1 MNNDLITLVQSR
13 LKNREDSEHIQTV
26 IRFAMGVTWLI
37 YITWLN
43 RYTNIDSPAATTTSC
58 LYIACCLLNLVWI
71 VITPKPFPI
80 RRYISIILDIS
91 FASFAF
97 YLLGEY
103 GAPLIGAYLFLIFGY
118 GFRYGNKYLYISTV
132 ISIAGIS
139 IVMIYSP
146 YWQKEI
152 MHGYGAI
159 ISITILSAYVST
171 LISLLHKSINAAN
184 SANEA
189 KSQFLANMS
198 HEIRTPLNGVVGMSS
213 LLSTTELNNK
223 QEEYSS
229 TINASAKTLLAL
241 INDILDISK
250 IEAGKITIEQVD
262 FDLHALINSTAK
274 MLSPQA
280 INKGLKFN
288 IHISPEIPFLLCGDE
303 QHLRQ
308 IIINLI
314 SNAIKFTQKGSI
326 EIVLSLVSTN
336 ENKARIM
343 FEVID
348 TGIGIADE
356 SRPNIF
362 DKFTQADAS
371 TTRNFGGTGLGMA
384 IAKQLV
390 DAMNGEID
398 FVSVLGEG
406 STFWFNLEFEQQD
419 ILSEENH
426 SLDHFSGTHLLIIN
440 PIKDKYQTIQEH
452 LSLWPVSYEQSN
464 RAKDAIDMIVTANAD
479 NNPFNVILVFKKY
492 LDTDPINFINQ
503 TKIQSSFKDHSFIL
517 INDDE
522 LPKPAIS
529 ELLQAGYSSM
539 IRSNLDRTKFF
550 RALHAVISGVDA
562 ISANNNIQKPDNN
575 SPNNSMSKRLKILV
589 GEDNK
594 TNQQVIK
601 SILEYGSHYV
611 TLANNG
617 EEVLDILEDNVFD
630 LIILDMQMPVMGGIE
645 AAKIYRQMYPE
656 KRVIPILMLTANA
669 TKEAHDAC
677 KEAKLDAYLTKPVE
691 PDKLI
696 KVITSL
702 VGDKNNNALV
712 ESNEILKVVDINN
725 PNNSP
730 LIDNDSLDSLAS
742 MASDVSFMKTLIEG
756 YIRDTTNSITQMSLF
771 SSNNDFNKLSEL
783 AHSVDGSSRSIG
795 AKRLSRI
802 ADLIYKQAQ
811 SKQHKL
817 ILNNLE
823 LIKCVFEETHTEL
836 NSFLSKSAS
845 SNSKQNN

>member
-1 MNNDLITLVQSR
+1 MKNNLFQLVQSR
-13 LKNREDSEHIQTV
+13 LQNREDSEHIQTV
-26 IRFAMGVTWLI
+26 VRFAMGITWLL
-37 YITWLN
+37 YISWLN
-43 RYTNIDSPAATTTSC
+43 RYTNIDSAATTTS
-58 LYIACCLLNLVWI
+58 YIYITCCLLNLVWI
-71 VITPKPFPI
+71 VISPKPFPI
-80 RRYISIILDIS
+80 RRYLSIVLDIA

-103 GAPLIGAYLFLIFGY
+103 GSPLIGAYLFLIFGY
-118 GFRYGNKYLYISTV
+118 GFRYGNKYLYIST
-132 ISIAGIS
+132 AMS
-139 IVMIYSP
+139 IVGFSLVMTYSP
-146 YWQKEI
+146 YWQNEI

-159 ISITILSAYVST
+159 ISILILSAYVST
-171 LISLLHKSINAAN
+171 LISLLHKSVNAAN

-213 LLSTTELNNK
+213 LLSTTELNSK

-262 FDLHALINSTAK
+262 FDLHALINSTTK

-280 INKGLKFN
+280 VNKGLNFN
-288 IHISPEIPFLLCGDE
+288 VHISPEIPFLLCGDE
-303 QHLRQ
+303 QLLRQ

-314 SNAIKFTQKGSI
+314 SNAIKFTQDGSI
-326 EIVLSLVSTN
+326 EIVLSLVSTT
-336 ENKARIM
+336 ENKARIK

-356 SRPNIF
+356 SKSNIF

-398 FVSVLGEG
+398 FTSVLGEG
-406 STFWFNLEFEQQD
+406 STFWFNLEFQQQD
-419 ILSEENH
+419 ILSEEKH
-426 SLDHFSGTHLLIIN
+426 SLDHLSGTHLLIIN
-440 PIKDKYQTIQEH
+440 PIKEKYQTIQEH
-452 LSLWPVSYEQSN
+452 LSLWPVSYEQSD
-464 RAKDAIDMIVTANAD
+464 RAEDAIAMIVTANAE
-479 NNPFNVILVFKKY
+479 NNPFNAILVYKKY

-503 TKIQSSFKDHSFIL
+503 SKIKSSFKDQSFIL
-517 INDDE
+517 INDDD
-522 LPKPAIS
+522 LPDSVIS
-529 ELLQAGYSSM
+529 ELLQAGYSSI
-539 IRSNLDRTKFF
+539 IRSNLDRTNLF
-550 RALHAVISGVDA
+550 RALHAVISGDNA
-562 ISANNNIQKPDNN
+562 ISLNNNIQNSGDLSLNKPLT
-575 SPNNSMSKRLKILV
+575 KRLKILI

-601 SILEYGSHYV
+601 SILEYASHDV

-617 EEVLDILEDNVFD
+617 EEVLDILEENIFD

-645 AAKIYRQMYPE
+645 AAKIYRHMYPE
-656 KRVIPILMLTANA
+656 KRNIPILMLTANA

-696 KVITSL
+696 KVINSL
-702 VGDKNNNALV
+702 VDDKNNDHLV
-712 ESNEILKVVDINN
+712 ESNETLKVVDINN

-730 LIDNDSLDSLAS
+730 LIDNDSLESLAS
-742 MASDVSFMKTLIEG
+742 MASDTSFMKTLIEG
-756 YIRDTTNSITQMSLF
+756 YVRDTTNSLTQMSLF
-771 SSNNDFNKLSEL
+771 STNNDFNKLSEL

-811 SKQHKL
+811 SRQHKL

-823 LIKCVFEETHTEL
+823 LINSVFKETHTEL
-836 NSFLSKSAS
+836 DSFISKSAS
-845 SNSKQNN
+845 PGSQQHS

>member
-1 MNNDLITLVQSR
+1 MKNKLVHLVKTR
-13 LKNREDSEHIQTV
+13 LQNREDSEHIQTV
-26 IRFAMGVTWLI
+26 VRFAMGVTWLL
-37 YITWLN
+37 YISWLN
-43 RYTNIDSPAATTTSC
+43 RFTHIDSAAATATSY
-58 LYIACCLLNLVWI
+58 LYIICCLLNLVWI
-71 VITPKPFPI
+71 VITPKPLPV
-80 RRYISIILDIS
+80 RRYVSIFLDIS

-97 YLLGEY
+97 YLIGEY

-118 GFRYGNKYLYISTV
+118 GFRYGNKYLYISTA
-132 ISIAGIS
+132 ISIAGVS
-139 IVMIYSP
+139 LVMIYSS

-171 LISLLHKSINAAN
+171 LISLLHKSINEAN

-213 LLSTTELNNK
+213 LLSTTELNSK
-223 QEEYSS
+223 QQEYSS

-262 FDLHALINSTAK
+262 FDLHALINSTSK

-280 INKGLKFN
+280 VNKGLKFN
-288 IHISPEIPFLLCGDE
+288 VHISPEVPFLLRGDE

-308 IIINLI
+308 VLINLI
-314 SNAIKFTQKGSI
+314 SNAIKFTQNGSI
-326 EIVLSLVSTN
+326 EIVLSLVSTA

-343 FEVID
+343 FKVID
-348 TGIGIADE
+348 TGIGIANE
-356 SRPNIF
+356 SKDNIF
-362 DKFTQADAS
+362 EKFTQADAS

-390 DAMNGEID
+390 NAMHGEID
-398 FVSVLGEG
+398 FTSVLGEG
-406 STFWFNLEFEQQD
+406 STFWFSLEFEQQTV
-419 ILSEENH
+419 LSEENQ
-426 SLDHFSGTHLLIIN
+426 SLEHFSGAHILIIN
-440 PIKDKYQTIQEH
+440 PIKEKQQTIQEH
-452 LSLWPVSYEQSN
+452 LSLWPISYKQSD
-464 RAKDAIDMIVTANAD
+464 RAQDAIDMIMSANAE
-479 NNPFNVILVFKKY
+479 NNSFNVILVFKKY
-492 LDTDPINFINQ
+492 LDTDPVNFIKQ
-503 TKIQSSFKDHSFIL
+503 ATTKSSFKDHSFIL
-517 INDDE
+517 INDNE
-522 LPKPAIS
+522 LPESGKTD
-529 ELLQAGYSSM
+529 LLQAGYASI

-550 RALHAVISGVDA
+550 RTLHAVISGVSA
-562 ISANNNIQKPDNN
+562 ISPNNNIRGFDNK
-575 SPNNSMSKRLKILV
+575 SADITQVKKLEILV

-601 SILEYGSHYV
+601 SILEYANHHV

-617 EEVLDILEDNVFD
+617 EEVLDILEKDTFD

-645 AAKIYRQMYPE
+645 AAKIYRHMYPE
-656 KRVIPILMLTANA
+656 KRSIPILMLTANA

-691 PDKLI
+691 PDKLV
-696 KVITSL
+696 KVIASL
-702 VGDKNNNALV
+702 VGDDHEETPVA
-712 ESNEILKVVDINN
+712 SNEALKVVDINN

-730 LIDNDSLDSLAS
+730 LIDKDSLESLAS
-742 MASDVSFMKTLIEG
+742 MASDKSFMKTLIEG
-756 YIRDTTNSITQMSLF
+756 YLRDTANSLKHMSQF
-771 SSNNDFNKLSEL
+771 SSDDDYNKLSEL

-795 AKRLSRI
+795 TKRLSRI

-811 SKQHKL
+811 SRQHKL
-817 ILNNLE
+817 ILNNLD
-823 LIKCVFEETHTEL
+823 LINSVFEETQTEL
-836 NSFLSKSAS
+836 KSFLSKTAS
-845 SNSKQNN
+845 SNSQQNS

>member
-1 MNNDLITLVQSR
+1 MMINLISLIQSR
-13 LKNREDSEHIQTV
+13 LQNREDSEHIQTV

-37 YITWLN
+37 YISWLN
-43 RYTNIDSPAATTTSC
+43 RYAIIDSAATTTSC
-58 LYIACCLLNLVWI
+58 LYIACCLLNLIWI
-71 VITPKPFPI
+71 VVTPKPLPT
-80 RRYISIILDIS
+80 RRYLSIILDIS

-139 IVMIYSP
+139 LVMIYSP

-213 LLSTTELNNK
+213 LLSTTELNSK

-250 IEAGKITIEQVD
+250 IEAGKITLEQVD

-280 INKGLKFN
+280 VSKGLKFN
-288 IHISPEIPFLLCGDE
+288 IHISPHIPFLLCGDE

-314 SNAIKFTQKGSI
+314 SNAIKFTHSGSI
-326 EIVLSLVSTN
+326 EINLSLVSLTDD
-336 ENKARIM
+336 KAKIT
-343 FEVID
+343 FKVID

-390 DAMNGEID
+390 DAMGGEID
-398 FVSVLGEG
+398 FSSTLGEG
-406 STFWFNLEFEQQD
+406 TTFWFNLEFEQQD
-419 ILSEENH
+419 VLSEEDH
-426 SLDHFSGTHLLIIN
+426 SLDSFVGSNILIIN
-440 PIKDKYQTIQEH
+440 PIKDNYQTIEEH
-452 LSLWPVSYEQSN
+452 LSLWPVSYKQSDQ
-464 RAKDAIDMIVTANAD
+464 AKDAIDMIMSANAE

-503 TKIQSSFKDHSFIL
+503 TKVKSTFNNHSFIL
-517 INDDE
+517 INDE
-522 LPKPAIS
+522 NLLES
-529 ELLQAGYSSM
+529 EKSSFYRSGYSS
-539 IRSNLDRTKFF
+539 IISNNLDRTSFF
-550 RALHAVISGVDA
+550 RALHAVISGDRA
-562 ISANNNIQKPDNN
+562 I
-575 SPNNSMSKRLKILV
+575 SPNNINNQFSNTPPTNTNLAKRLNILV

-601 SILEYGSHYV
+601 SILEYGNHNV

-617 EEVLDILEDNVFD
+617 EEVLDILEDSIFD

-656 KRVIPILMLTANA
+656 KR
-669 TKEAHDAC
+669 
-677 KEAKLDAYLTKPVE
+677 
-691 PDKLI
+691 
-696 KVITSL
+696 
-702 VGDKNNNALV
+702 
-712 ESNEILKVVDINN
+712 
-725 PNNSP
+725 
-730 LIDNDSLDSLAS
+730 
-742 MASDVSFMKTLIEG
+742 
-756 YIRDTTNSITQMSLF
+756 
-771 SSNNDFNKLSEL
+771 
-783 AHSVDGSSRSIG
+783 
-795 AKRLSRI
+795 
-802 ADLIYKQAQ
+802 
-811 SKQHKL
+811 
-817 ILNNLE
+817 
-823 LIKCVFEETHTEL
+823 
-836 NSFLSKSAS
+836 
-845 SNSKQNN
+845 

>member
-1 MNNDLITLVQSR
+1 LKNNLFQIIQFR
-13 LKNREDSEHIQTV
+13 LQNREDSEHIQTF
-26 IRFAMGVTWLI
+26 IRFAMGITWLL

-43 RYTNIDSPAATTTSC
+43 QYAIIDSAATTTSC
-58 LYIACCLLNLVWI
+58 LYITCCLLNLVWI
-71 VITPKPFPI
+71 IITPKPLPI
-80 RRYISIILDIS
+80 RRYVSIVLDIS

-139 IVMIYSP
+139 LVMIYSP

-189 KSQFLANMS
+189 KSHFLANMS

-213 LLSTTELNNK
+213 LLSTTELSSK

-262 FDLHALINSTAK
+262 FDLHALINSTTK

-280 INKGLKFN
+280 VNKGLKFN
-288 IHISPEIPFLLCGDE
+288 VHISPEVPFLLRGDE
-303 QHLRQ
+303 QLLRQ
-308 IIINLI
+308 IIINLV
-314 SNAIKFTQKGSI
+314 SNAIKFTHNGSI
-326 EIVLSLVSTN
+326 EIYLSLVSTT
-336 ENKARIM
+336 ENKATIM

-356 SRPNIF
+356 SRSNIF

-371 TTRNFGGTGLGMA
+371 TTRDFGGTGLGMA

-390 DAMNGEID
+390 NAMNGEID
-398 FVSVLGEG
+398 FASVLGEG
-406 STFWFNLEFEQQD
+406 STFWFKLEFEQQVV
-419 ILSEENH
+419 LSEENH
-426 SLDHFSGTHLLIIN
+426 SLELLTDTYILIIN
-440 PIKDKYQTIQEH
+440 PIKDKYQTILEH
-452 LSLWPVSYEQSN
+452 LSLWPVSYQQSD
-464 RAKDAIDMIVTANAD
+464 RAQDAIDTIESANIE
-479 NNPFNVILVFKKY
+479 NRPFNVILVFKKY
-492 LDTDPINFINQ
+492 LDTDPVNFITQ
-503 TKIQSSFKDHSFIL
+503 TKSLSSFKDHSFIL
-517 INDDE
+517 INDGE
-522 LPKPAIS
+522 LPVS
-529 ELLQAGYSSM
+529 EESKLLHAGYSS
-539 IRSNLDRTKFF
+539 IIPSNLDRTKFF
-550 RALHAVISGVDA
+550 RVLHAVTSG
-562 ISANNNIQKPDNN
+562 NNATPSINIIDNFNDN
-575 SPNNSMSKRLKILV
+575 SPKINHSKRLKILV
-589 GEDNK
+589 GEDNE
-594 TNQQVIK
+594 TNQKVIK
-601 SILEYGSHYV
+601 SILEYGNHDV

-617 EEVLDILEDNVFD
+617 EEVLDILEENTFN

-645 AAKIYRQMYPE
+645 AAKIYRHMYPG
-656 KRVIPILMLTANA
+656 KRDIPILMLTANA

-691 PDKLI
+691 PEKLI
-696 KVITSL
+696 KVIASL
-702 VGDKNNNALV
+702 VGDNNNEPLV
-712 ESNEILKVVDINN
+712 ESNETLKIVDINN
-725 PNNSP
+725 PNNLP
-730 LIDNDSLDSLAS
+730 LIDKDSLESLAS
-742 MASDVSFMKTLIEG
+742 MASNKSFMKTLIEG
-756 YIRDTTNSITQMSLF
+756 YICDTKNSIMQMSQF
-771 SSNNDFNKLSEL
+771 SSNNDFNRLSDL

-811 SKQHKL
+811 SKQNKL
-817 ILNNLE
+817 ISNNLE
-823 LIKCVFEETHTEL
+823 LIHSVFEETHAEL
-836 NSFLSKSAS
+836 DSFLTKTTS
-845 SNSKQNN
+845 SSSQKNN

>member
-1 MNNDLITLVQSR
+1 MKINLIPFIQSR
-13 LKNREDSEHIQTV
+13 LQNREDSEHIQTV
-26 IRFAMGVTWLI
+26 VRFAMG
-37 YITWLN
+37 ITWLLYISWLN
-43 RYTNIDSPAATTTSC
+43 QYTYIDSAATTTSC
-58 LYIACCLLNLVWI
+58 LYIGCCLLNMIWI
-71 VITPKPFPI
+71 VITPKPLPI
-80 RRYISIILDIS
+80 RRYVNIFLDIA

-132 ISIAGIS
+132 FSIAGIS
-139 IVMIYSP
+139 LVMIYSP
-146 YWQKEI
+146 YWQSEI

-171 LISLLHKSINAAN
+171 LISLLHKSVNEAN

-213 LLSTTELNNK
+213 LLSTTELDSK

-250 IEAGKITIEQVD
+250 IEAGKITIEQAD
-262 FDLHALINSTAK
+262 FDLHSLINSTAK

-280 INKGLKFN
+280 ENKGLKFN
-288 IHISPEIPFLLCGDE
+288 IHISPEIPFLLIGDE

-314 SNAIKFTQKGSI
+314 SNAIKFTQNGSI
-326 EIVLSLVSTN
+326 EIVLSLVSSTD
-336 ENKARIM
+336 NKTKIM

-348 TGIGIADE
+348 TGIGIAVE
-356 SRPNIF
+356 SRSRIF

-390 DAMNGEID
+390 DAMNGEIGLT
-398 FVSVLGEG
+398 SVLGEG
-406 STFWFNLEFEQQD
+406 STFWFALEFEQQNV
-419 ILSEENH
+419 LSEENH
-426 SLDHFSGTHLLIIN
+426 SLDQLAGAHILIIN
-440 PIKDKYQTIQEH
+440 PIKDKYPTIQEY
-452 LSLWPVSYEQSN
+452 LSLWPVSFENSDQAQDS
-464 RAKDAIDMIVTANAD
+464 IDMIVSANAE

-492 LDTDPINFINQ
+492 LDTDPVNFINQ
-503 TKIQSSFKDHSFIL
+503 TKIKSKFNDQSFIL
-517 INDDE
+517 VNDDK
-522 LPKPAIS
+522 LS
-529 ELLQAGYSSM
+529 EAESSGLLKAGYSS
-539 IRSNLDRTKFF
+539 IIHSNLDRTNFF
-550 RALHAVISGVDA
+550 RALHSVLSISDRMLSDNKIRNSNE
-562 ISANNNIQKPDNN
+562 ISSD
-575 SPNNSMSKRLKILV
+575 MVFSKKLKILV

-601 SILEYGSHYV
+601 SILEYGEHDV

-617 EEVLDILEDNVFD
+617 EEVLDVLEGNIFD
-630 LIILDMQMPVMGGIE
+630 IIILDMQMPVMGGIE
-645 AAKIYRQMYPE
+645 AAKIYRHMYPE
-656 KRVIPILMLTANA
+656 MSGIPILLLTANA

-691 PDKLI
+691 PEKLI
-696 KVITSL
+696 KVIASL
-702 VGDKNNNALV
+702 VGDKNNTPTADN
-712 ESNEILKVVDINN
+712 NETLKVVDINN

-730 LIDNDSLDSLAS
+730 LVDKNTLDSLAL
-742 MASDVSFMKTLIEG
+742 MTTDKLFMKTLIEG
-756 YIRDTTNSITQMSLF
+756 YIRDTTNSLDNMGHFTSD
-771 SSNNDFNKLSEL
+771 NDYNKLSVL

-795 AKRLSRI
+795 AKRLSKI
-802 ADLIYKQAQ
+802 ADSIYKQANA
-811 SKQHKL
+811 KKHKL
-817 ILNNLE
+817 ILNNLD
-823 LIKCVFEETHTEL
+823 LINSIFKETKIEL
-836 NSFLSKSAS
+836 NLFLSKTAS
-845 SNSKQNN
+845 SNSQHNN

>member
-1 MNNDLITLVQSR
+1 MKINLIPFIQSR
-13 LKNREDSEHIQTV
+13 LQNREDSEHIQTV
-26 IRFAMGVTWLI
+26 VRFAMG
-37 YITWLN
+37 ITWLLYISWLN
-43 RYTNIDSPAATTTSC
+43 QYTYIDSAATTTSC
-58 LYIACCLLNLVWI
+58 LYIGCCLLNMIWI
-71 VITPKPFPI
+71 VITPRPLPV
-80 RRYISIILDIS
+80 RRYVNIFLDIA

-132 ISIAGIS
+132 FSIAGIS
-139 IVMIYSP
+139 LVMIYSP
-146 YWQKEI
+146 YWQSEI

-171 LISLLHKSINAAN
+171 LISLLHKSINEAN

-213 LLSTTELNNK
+213 LLSTTELDSK

-250 IEAGKITIEQVD
+250 IEAGKIAIEQAD

-280 INKGLKFN
+280 ENKGLKFN
-288 IHISPEIPFLLCGDE
+288 IHISPEIPFLLRGDE

-314 SNAIKFTQKGSI
+314 SNAIKFTQNGSI
-326 EIVLSLVSTN
+326 EIYLSLVSSTD
-336 ENKARIM
+336 NKTRIM

-356 SRPNIF
+356 SRSRIF

-390 DAMNGEID
+390 DAMNGEIGLT
-398 FVSVLGEG
+398 SVLGEG
-406 STFWFNLEFEQQD
+406 STFWFTLEFEQQNV
-419 ILSEENH
+419 LSEENH
-426 SLDHFSGTHLLIIN
+426 SLDYFAGTHILIIN

-452 LSLWPVSYEQSN
+452 LSLWPVSYEHSD
-464 RAKDAIDMIVTANAD
+464 RAQDAIDMVVSANTES
-479 NNPFNVILVFKKY
+479 NPFNVILVFKKY

-503 TKIQSSFKDHSFIL
+503 TKIKSGFKNHSYIL

-522 LPKPAIS
+522 LPEPGKS
-529 ELLQAGYSSM
+529 ELLQAGYSS
-539 IRSNLDRTKFF
+539 IINSNLDRTNFF
-550 RALHAVISGVDA
+550 RALHAVIAGDST
-562 ISANNNIQKPDNN
+562 ISSNHNNRIYNDRSSNKLLTR
-575 SPNNSMSKRLKILV
+575 RLKILV
-589 GEDNK
+589 GEDNN

-601 SILEYGSHYV
+601 SILEYADHNV

-617 EEVLDILEDNVFD
+617 EEVLDVLEENTFD

-645 AAKIYRQMYPE
+645 AAKIYRHMYPE
-656 KRVIPILMLTANA
+656 KRDIPILILTANA
-669 TKEAHDAC
+669 TKDAHDAC
-677 KEAKLDAYLTKPVE
+677 TEAKLDAYLTKPIE

-696 KVITSL
+696 RVIASL
-702 VGDKNNNALV
+702 VGEKTNDPLV
-712 ESNEILKVVDINN
+712 KSNESLKVVDINST
-725 PNNSP
+725 NNSP
-730 LIDNDSLDSLAS
+730 LIDKESLDSLAS
-742 MASDVSFMKTLIEG
+742 MASDKLFMKTLIEG
-756 YIRDTTNSITQMSLF
+756 YIRDTTKSINEMTQF
-771 SSNNDFNKLSEL
+771 SSNNDFNKLAEL
-783 AHSVDGSSRSIG
+783 AHNVDGSSRSIG

-811 SKQHKL
+811 SRQHKL
-817 ILNNLE
+817 VLNNLD
-823 LIKCVFEETHTEL
+823 LLNSIFKETHMEL
-836 NSFLSKSAS
+836 NSFLSKTAS
-845 SNSKQNN
+845 SNSQNN